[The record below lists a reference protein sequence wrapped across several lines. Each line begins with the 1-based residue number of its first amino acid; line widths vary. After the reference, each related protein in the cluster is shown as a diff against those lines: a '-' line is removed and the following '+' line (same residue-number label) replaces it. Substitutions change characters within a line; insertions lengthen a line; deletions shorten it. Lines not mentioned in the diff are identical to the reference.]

1 MSDLATTHDE
11 FEEIRDR
18 LLADL
23 TNELDEREPVTAA
36 DILIAGA
43 DAIAARAEARDTPAG
58 ERVMRRTVAMFNSW
72 RSHDSVHAVT
82 EAEGW
87 IFLAL
92 VKLCRANAGG
102 HNIDDYVDGS
112 AYIALAGEHADQLDE
127 SAY

>member
-1 MSDLATTHDE
+1 MTQIEAVDPITASA
-11 FEEIRDR
+11 I
-18 LLADL
+18 L
-23 TNELDEREPVTAA
+23 TDA
-36 DILIAGA
+36 A
-43 DAIAARAEARDTPAG
+43 DAIAERAAQRDTPDG
-58 ERVMRRTVAMFNSW
+58 ERVMRRTVAMFNAW
-72 RSHDSVHAVT
+72 RSGDSPHDVT

-102 HNIDDYVDGS
+102 HNLVDYIDGA